1 MRELTADHF
10 AKESNPTFPLMYSG
24 EVWYT
29 GWDIPGYWAVDAD
42 GRGFA
47 DFGAH
52 GVCLKPYE
60 INQIISE
67 IEGNGDPAYALKL
80 RKLIARKPPLPG
92 WMSAALSAGWT
103 PPSSFDRSEYE

>member
-1 MRELTADHF
+1 MRELIAEHF
-10 AKESNPTFPLMYSG
+10 SKKAFPTFPLMYSG
-24 EVWYT
+24 EIWYI

-52 GVCLKPYE
+52 GICLEPCE
-60 INQIISE
+60 IGRIISE
-67 IEGNGDPAYALKL
+67 IENSDYPVDEIKL

-92 WMSAALSAGWT
+92 WVSAAMLAGWT